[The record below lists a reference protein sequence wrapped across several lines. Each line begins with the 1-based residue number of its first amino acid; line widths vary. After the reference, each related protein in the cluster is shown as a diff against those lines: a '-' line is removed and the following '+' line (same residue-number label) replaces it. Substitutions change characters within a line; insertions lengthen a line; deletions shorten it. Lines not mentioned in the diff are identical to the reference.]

1 MQDLNSRLTGCK
13 FFSKLDLVQGYHQVP
28 VTAADVPKMAIITPF
43 RLFEYLYIPFGLK
56 NDSQS
61 FHRLM
66 DCTFADQPNIFAYLD
81 DNLATTA
88 SIEKH
93 LQVLHQ
99 VFQLLK
105 DNSLVLNRE
114 KCEYLQESISFLG
127 HKVHAGGVELLTV
140 QVDANFNVSPP
151 LNPKELQLFLG
162 TINFYCRFLPAA
174 VCTLCPLIM
183 ALKGNLKVL
192 FWTTK
197 MQNTANTIL
206 TALVPAVP
214 LCYPL
219 PTIDLSLATDA
230 SDSHISGVLQQR
242 EAGAW

>member
-105 DNSLVLNRE
+105 DNSLVLNLE

-140 QVDANFNVSPP
+140 QCPSGCQPQCVTTIEPQGAPIVLRHDQ
-151 LNPKELQLFLG
+151 LLLQ
-162 TINFYCRFLPAA
+162 
-174 VCTLCPLIM
+174 
-183 ALKGNLKVL
+183 
-192 FWTTK
+192 
-197 MQNTANTIL
+197 
-206 TALVPAVP
+206 VPSSCS
-214 LCYPL
+214 LHPL
-219 PTIDLSLATDA
+219 P
-230 SDSHISGVLQQR
+230 SHNGSQGKP
-242 EAGAW
+242 